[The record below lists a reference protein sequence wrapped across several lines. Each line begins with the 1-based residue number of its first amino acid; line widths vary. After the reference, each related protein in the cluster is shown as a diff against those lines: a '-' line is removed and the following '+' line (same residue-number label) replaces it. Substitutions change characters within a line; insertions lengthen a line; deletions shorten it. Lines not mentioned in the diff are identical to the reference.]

1 MKGLVVAVVT
11 TFALLIAVL
20 VIPRSHS
27 VSAVGRADM
36 ASSATLQELQGA
48 RSAAKLPAE
57 DFDDRSLVFPRETT
71 R

>member
-1 MKGLVVAVVT
+1 MKGLMVAVIT
-11 TFALLIAVL
+11 AFALLTAVL
-20 VIPRSHS
+20 GFPRSHS
-27 VSAVGRADM
+27 VSAVGRADL

-48 RSAAKLPAE
+48 RGAAKLPAE